1 MADDSPL
8 IRSLRAAVAAAPDD
22 VPLRL
27 HFAELLLAEGRN
39 DEAVAEAAVSLQHAP
54 GDAAARAL
62 MIRAMGLPAT
72 PPTSPPVPAA
82 PAAPAVPPVP
92 PVLAAPVAPAAPT
105 GTGGTTGLT
114 SHADPTSLEEPP
126 APGTPAEYTGPTS
139 PVTPA
144 EQPQPARPA
153 DHTGP
158 QPPES
163 PVDGP
168 AFDWAAAEQQVRDVV
183 GPRFLTEPQAEGGD
197 APAAWDVDA
206 PGSVR
211 LADVGGMDEV
221 KDRLEAAFLAPM
233 RNPELRRLYGK
244 SLRGGLLLYGP
255 PGCGKTFI
263 ARAVAGELGAN
274 FLTVSLSDVL
284 DMWIG
289 ASEKNVHDIFET
301 ARRQAPCVVFL
312 DELDALGAKRSRTH
326 HSGLRNVVNQL
337 LTELDGI
344 ASGAGNE
351 GVFVLA
357 ATNVP
362 WDVDIALRRPGRLD
376 RTLLVLPPDATARE
390 AILRY
395 HLRERPVESVDLGK
409 LVKAT
414 EDFSGADLAHVCESA
429 AETALLDSARSG
441 SVRLITTKDLLG
453 AAKQIKPSTEPWF
466 AAARNV
472 AMFANEGGLYDDLL
486 THLKRKRKL

>member
-1 MADDSPL
+1 MADESPL

-39 DEAVAEAAVSLQHAP
+39 DEAVSEAAVALQHAP
-54 GDAAARAL
+54 GDAGARAL
-62 MIRAMGLPAT
+62 MVRAMGLPPT
-72 PPTSPPVPAA
+72 PTVVPVTTPA
-82 PAAPAVPPVP
+82 PAAPAS
-92 PVLAAPVAPAAPT
+92 AAPT
-105 GTGGTTGLT
+105 QD
-114 SHADPTSLEEPP
+114 AAPDAP
-126 APGTPAEYTGPTS
+126 AVG
-139 PVTPA
+139 
-144 EQPQPARPA
+144 RPA
-153 DHTGP
+153 T
-158 QPPES
+158 
-163 PVDGP
+163 DGP
-168 AFDWAAAEQQVRDVV
+168 AVDRPGFDWDAAEQQVQDLV
-183 GPRFLTEPQAEGGD
+183 GPRFLEDPQAADGEGAAGD
-197 APAAWDVDA
+197 AAAWDVDA

-211 LADVGGMDEV
+211 LADVGGMEEV

-289 ASEKNVHDIFET
+289 ASEKNIHDIFET

-395 HLRERPVESVDLGK
+395 HLRERPIEAVDLGK

-414 EDFSGADLAHVCESA
+414 EDFSGADLAHVCETA
-429 AETALLDSARSG
+429 AEAALLDSARSG
-441 SVRLITTKDLLG
+441 SVRLISTKDLLG

-486 THLKRKRKL
+486 AHLKRKRKL

>member
-1 MADDSPL
+1 MADESPL
-8 IRSLRAAVAAAPDD
+8 LRSLRAAITAAPGD

-39 DEAVAEAAVSLQHAP
+39 DEAVTEAAVALQHAP
-54 GDAAARAL
+54 GDADARAL
-62 MIRAMGLPAT
+62 MVRAMGM
-72 PPTSPPVPAA
+72 A
-82 PAAPAVPPVP
+82 PAAPAVPPAPAPEP
-92 PVLAAPVAPAAPT
+92 PVVRPEAPQAPAPAPVQQAPQAP
-105 GTGGTTGLT
+105 
-114 SHADPTSLEEPP
+114 SEPKP
-126 APGTPAEYTGPTS
+126 S
-139 PVTPA
+139 
-144 EQPQPARPA
+144 
-153 DHTGP
+153 
-158 QPPES
+158 
-163 PVDGP
+163 
-168 AFDWAAAEQQVRDVV
+168 FDWAAAEEQVSDVV
-183 GPRFLTEPQAEGGD
+183 GPRFLEEPQAEGGD
-197 APAAWDVDA
+197 GLAGDAAAWDVDA
-206 PGSVR
+206 PGAVR
-211 LADVGGMDEV
+211 LADVGGMTDV

-263 ARAVAGELGAN
+263 ARAVAGELGAS

-289 ASEKNVHDIFET
+289 ASEKNIHDIFET

-312 DELDALGAKRSRTH
+312 DELDALGGKRSRTH
-326 HSGLRNVVNQL
+326 NNGLRNVVNQL

-362 WDVDIALRRPGRLD
+362 WDVDLALRRPGRLD
-376 RTLLVLPPDATARE
+376 RTLLVLPPDAPARE

-395 HLRERPVESVDLGK
+395 HLRDRPIEAVDLGK
-409 LVKAT
+409 LVKVT
-414 EDFSGADLAHVCESA
+414 EDFSGADLAHLCETA
-429 AETALLDSARSG
+429 AEAALLDSARTG
-441 SVRLITTKDLLG
+441 SVRLITTKDLLA
-453 AAKQIKPSTEPWF
+453 AAKQLRPSTEPWF
-466 AAARNV
+466 ASARNV

-486 THLKRKRKL
+486 AYLKRKRKL

>member
-1 MADDSPL
+1 MADESPL
-8 IRSLRAAVAAAPDD
+8 ISSLRTAVAAAPGD

-27 HFAELLLAEGRN
+27 HFAELLLSEGRN
-39 DEAVAEAAVSLQHAP
+39 EEAVAEAAVALQHAP

-62 MIRAMGLPAT
+62 MLRAMGMPPAA
-72 PPTSPPVPAA
+72 PPAAPPAPAPAPVRPPAAEQPAA
-82 PAAPAVPPVP
+82 PAPEAP
-92 PVLAAPVAPAAPT
+92 APAAPE
-105 GTGGTTGLT
+105 
-114 SHADPTSLEEPP
+114 AP
-126 APGTPAEYTGPTS
+126 APQAPA
-139 PVTPA
+139 
-144 EQPQPARPA
+144 
-153 DHTGP
+153 
-158 QPPES
+158 
-163 PVDGP
+163 P
-168 AFDWAAAEQQVRDVV
+168 AFDWAAAEQQVQDLV
-183 GPRFLTEPQAEGGD
+183 GPRFLEDPQAADGEGAAGD
-197 APAAWDVDA
+197 AAAWDVDA
-206 PGSVR
+206 PGAVR
-211 LADVGGMDEV
+211 LADVGGMEEV

-289 ASEKNVHDIFET
+289 ASEKNIHDIFET

-376 RTLLVLPPDATARE
+376 RTLLVLPPDAAARE

-395 HLRERPVESVDLGK
+395 HLRERPIEAIDLGK
-409 LVKAT
+409 LVKVT
-414 EDFSGADLAHVCESA
+414 EDFSGADLAHLCETA
-429 AETALLDSARSG
+429 AEAALLDSARSG
-441 SVRLITTKDLLG
+441 AVRLITTKDLLG

-486 THLKRKRKL
+486 AYLKRKRKL

>member
-1 MADDSPL
+1 MADESPL
-8 IRSLRAAVAAAPDD
+8 IRSLRAAVAAAPGD

-27 HFAELLLAEGRN
+27 HFAELLLAEGRG
-39 DEAVAEAAVSLQHAP
+39 DEAVAEAAVALQHAP
-54 GDAAARAL
+54 GDAGARAL
-62 MIRAMGLPAT
+62 MMRAMGV
-72 PPTSPPVPAA
+72 PPVEPQKPAPVPEGPAA
-82 PAAPAVPPVP
+82 P
-92 PVLAAPVAPAAPT
+92 LAPV
-105 GTGGTTGLT
+105 
-114 SHADPTSLEEPP
+114 SEEPVGPP
-126 APGTPAEYTGPTS
+126 APVSGET
-139 PVTPA
+139 
-144 EQPQPARPA
+144 
-153 DHTGP
+153 
-158 QPPES
+158 
-163 PVDGP
+163 
-168 AFDWAAAEQQVRDVV
+168 AFDWDAAEQQVQDLV
-183 GPRFLTEPQAEGGD
+183 GPRFLDDPQADGAGGTAGD
-197 APAAWDVDA
+197 AAAWDVDA
-206 PGSVR
+206 PGAVR

-221 KDRLEAAFLAPM
+221 KERLEAAFLAPM

-289 ASEKNVHDIFET
+289 ASEKNIHDIFET

-376 RTLLVLPPDATARE
+376 RTLLVLPPDAAARE

-395 HLRERPVESVDLGK
+395 HLRERPIEAVDLGK

-414 EDFSGADLAHVCESA
+414 EDFSGADLAHVCETA
-429 AETALLDSARSG
+429 AEAALLDSARTG

-486 THLKRKRKL
+486 AHLKRKRKL

>member
-1 MADDSPL
+1 MPEETPAPESPL
-8 IRSLRAAVAAAPDD
+8 IQSLRTAVAAAPED

-27 HFAELLLAEGRN
+27 HLAELLLSAGLH
-39 DEAVAEAAVSLQHAP
+39 DAAVTEAAAALQHAP
-54 GDAAARAL
+54 GDGAAREL
-62 MIRAMGLPAT
+62 MVRAMGM
-72 PPTSPPVPAA
+72 
-82 PAAPAVPPVP
+82 
-92 PVLAAPVAPAAPT
+92 PAAPT
-105 GTGGTTGLT
+105 PVAENT
-114 SHADPTSLEEPP
+114 STVADPVSSGDS
-126 APGTPAEYTGPTS
+126 AAASAES
-139 PVTPA
+139 A
-144 EQPQPARPA
+144 APA
-153 DHTGP
+153 DPVGAP
-158 QPPES
+158 DES
-163 PVDGP
+163 SRRAG
-168 AFDWAAAEQQVRDVV
+168 FDWRAAEQEVDGIVE
-183 GPRFLTEPQAEGGD
+183 PRFVEPPLSVCEDPGD
-197 APAAWDVDA
+197 AAAWEVSS
-206 PGSVR
+206 PGVVR
-211 LADVGGMDEV
+211 LADVGGMQEV

-233 RNPELRRLYGK
+233 RNPELRKLYGK

-274 FLTVSLSDVL
+274 FLSVSVNDVL

-289 ASEKNVHDIFET
+289 NSERNMHEVFET

-312 DELDALGAKRSRTH
+312 DELDALGAKRSRTQ
-326 HSGLRNVVNQL
+326 HSGMRNTVNQL

-344 ASGAGNE
+344 HSAANE

-395 HLRERPVESVDLGK
+395 HLRERPIEAVDLGR

-414 EDFSGADLAHVCESA
+414 DGLSGADLAHVCESA
-429 AETALLDSARSG
+429 AESALLDS
-441 SVRLITTKDLLG
+441 VRTGLIRMIGTKDLLD
-453 AAKQIKPSTEPWF
+453 AAKSVVPSTEPWF

-472 AMFANEGGLYDDLL
+472 AMFANEGGMYDDLV
-486 THLKRKRKL
+486 TYLKKRRKL

>member
-1 MADDSPL
+1 MADESPL

-39 DEAVAEAAVSLQHAP
+39 DEAVSEAAVALQHAP
-54 GDAAARAL
+54 GDAGARAL
-62 MIRAMGLPAT
+62 MVRAMGLPPT
-72 PPTSPPVPAA
+72 PTAA
-82 PAAPAVPPVP
+82 PGTTPAPSAQ
-92 PVLAAPVAPAAPT
+92 APSAQAPAPAAPT
-105 GTGGTTGLT
+105 QDAAT
-114 SHADPTSLEEPP
+114 
-126 APGTPAEYTGPTS
+126 
-139 PVTPA
+139 
-144 EQPQPARPA
+144 
-153 DHTGP
+153 
-158 QPPES
+158 
-163 PVDGP
+163 DGP
-168 AFDWAAAEQQVRDVV
+168 AVGRPATDGPAVDRPGFDWDAAEQQVQDLV
-183 GPRFLTEPQAEGGD
+183 GPRFLEDPQAAAGEGPAGD
-197 APAAWDVDA
+197 TAAWDVDA

-211 LADVGGMDEV
+211 LADVGGMEEV

-289 ASEKNVHDIFET
+289 ASEKNIHDIFET

-390 AILRY
+390 SILRY
-395 HLRERPVESVDLGK
+395 HLRERPIEAVDLGK

-414 EDFSGADLAHVCESA
+414 EDFSGADLAHVCETA
-429 AETALLDSARSG
+429 AEAALLDSARSG
-441 SVRLITTKDLLG
+441 SVRLISTKDLLG

-486 THLKRKRKL
+486 AHLKRKRKL

>member
-1 MADDSPL
+1 MLEESPAPEPPL
-8 IRSLRAAVAAAPDD
+8 IQSLRTAVAAAPED

-27 HFAELLLAEGRN
+27 HLAELLLSAGLH
-39 DEAVAEAAVSLQHAP
+39 DAAVTEAAAALQHAP
-54 GDAAARAL
+54 GDAAAREL
-62 MIRAMGLPAT
+62 MVRAMGAPTAPAPVSPSAPT
-72 PPTSPPVPAA
+72 IADPLSPAAPPTSAPTSAA
-82 PAAPAVPPVP
+82 PAEPVEGPAEPDESPRP
-92 PVLAAPVAPAAPT
+92 AGFDWRAAEQEVDGIVQPRFV
-105 GTGGTTGLT
+105 
-114 SHADPTSLEEPP
+114 EPP
-126 APGTPAEYTGPTS
+126 LSALGGDPENTDATDAWEVSAPGT
-139 PVTPA
+139 
-144 EQPQPARPA
+144 
-153 DHTGP
+153 
-158 QPPES
+158 
-163 PVDGP
+163 
-168 AFDWAAAEQQVRDVV
+168 
-183 GPRFLTEPQAEGGD
+183 L
-197 APAAWDVDA
+197 
-206 PGSVR
+206 R
-211 LADVGGMDEV
+211 LADVGGMQEV

-233 RNPELRRLYGK
+233 RNPELRKLYGK

-274 FLTVSLSDVL
+274 FLSVSVNDVL

-289 ASEKNVHDIFET
+289 NSERNMHEVFET

-312 DELDALGAKRSRTH
+312 DELDALGAKRSRTQ
-326 HSGLRNVVNQL
+326 HSGMRNTVNQL

-344 ASGAGNE
+344 DSAANE

-395 HLRERPVESVDLGK
+395 HLRERPIEAVDLGR

-414 EDFSGADLAHVCESA
+414 DGLSGADLAHVCESA
-429 AETALLDSARSG
+429 AESALLDS
-441 SVRLITTKDLLG
+441 VRTGRIRMITTKDLLG
-453 AAKQIKPSTEPWF
+453 AAKSVVPSTEPWF

-472 AMFANEGGLYDDLL
+472 AMFANEGGMYDDLV
-486 THLKRKRKL
+486 TYLKKRRKL

>member
-1 MADDSPL
+1 MADESPL
-8 IRSLRAAVAAAPDD
+8 IRSLRAAVAAAPGD

-27 HFAELLLAEGRN
+27 HFAELLLSDGRN
-39 DEAVAEAAVSLQHAP
+39 DEAVAEAAVALQHAP
-54 GDAAARAL
+54 GDADARAL
-62 MIRAMGLPAT
+62 MMRAMGVPQAT
-72 PPTSPPVPAA
+72 
-82 PAAPAVPPVP
+82 
-92 PVLAAPVAPAAPT
+92 APT
-105 GTGGTTGLT
+105 
-114 SHADPTSLEEPP
+114 
-126 APGTPAEYTGPTS
+126 TPAEPIAPIAPT
-139 PVTPA
+139 TPA
-144 EQPQPARPA
+144 EPIAPIAPTPPA
-153 DHTGP
+153 DPIAPTAPTVPTNG
-158 QPPES
+158 
-163 PVDGP
+163 
-168 AFDWAAAEQQVRDVV
+168 FDWDAAEQQVQDLV
-183 GPRFLTEPQAEGGD
+183 GPRFLEDPQAADGEGQAGG
-197 APAAWDVDA
+197 AAAWDVDA

-211 LADVGGMDEV
+211 LADVGGMEEV

-289 ASEKNVHDIFET
+289 ASEKNIHDIFET

-390 AILRY
+390 SILRY
-395 HLRERPVESVDLGK
+395 HLRERPIEAVDLGK

-414 EDFSGADLAHVCESA
+414 EDFSGADLAHVCETA
-429 AETALLDSARSG
+429 AEAALLDSARSG

-486 THLKRKRKL
+486 AHLKRKRKL

>member
-1 MADDSPL
+1 MADESPL

-39 DEAVAEAAVSLQHAP
+39 DEAVSEAAVALQHAP
-54 GDAAARAL
+54 GDAGARAL
-62 MIRAMGLPAT
+62 MVRAMGLP
-72 PPTSPPVPAA
+72 P
-82 PAAPAVPPVP
+82 APAVAPGTTPAPP
-92 PVLAAPVAPAAPT
+92 AQAPAPAAPT
-105 GTGGTTGLT
+105 RDAAT
-114 SHADPTSLEEPP
+114 
-126 APGTPAEYTGPTS
+126 
-139 PVTPA
+139 
-144 EQPQPARPA
+144 
-153 DHTGP
+153 
-158 QPPES
+158 
-163 PVDGP
+163 DGP
-168 AFDWAAAEQQVRDVV
+168 AVGRPATDGPAVDRPATDGPAVDRPGFDWDAAEQQVQDLV
-183 GPRFLTEPQAEGGD
+183 GPRFLEDPQAAAGEGPAGD
-197 APAAWDVDA
+197 AAAWDVDA

-211 LADVGGMDEV
+211 LADVGGMEEV

-289 ASEKNVHDIFET
+289 ASEKNIHDIFET

-395 HLRERPVESVDLGK
+395 HLRERPIEAVDLGK

-414 EDFSGADLAHVCESA
+414 EDFSGADLAHVCETA
-429 AETALLDSARSG
+429 AEAALLDSARSG
-441 SVRLITTKDLLG
+441 SVRLISTKDLLG

-486 THLKRKRKL
+486 AHLKRKRKL

>member
-1 MADDSPL
+1 MADESPL

-39 DEAVAEAAVSLQHAP
+39 DEAVAEAAVALQHAP
-54 GDAAARAL
+54 GDADARAL
-62 MIRAMGLPAT
+62 MMRAMGMPPAG
-72 PPTSPPVPAA
+72 SPAPEAAPASVPAPVPAEGA
-82 PAAPAVPPVP
+82 
-92 PVLAAPVAPAAPT
+92 T
-105 GTGGTTGLT
+105 
-114 SHADPTSLEEPP
+114 EPP
-126 APGTPAEYTGPTS
+126 AGRAPG
-139 PVTPA
+139 
-144 EQPQPARPA
+144 
-153 DHTGP
+153 
-158 QPPES
+158 
-163 PVDGP
+163 
-168 AFDWAAAEQQVRDVV
+168 FDWDAAEQQVQDLV
-183 GPRFLTEPQAEGGD
+183 GPRFLEDPQAADGEGAAGD
-197 APAAWDVDA
+197 TAAWDVDA

-211 LADVGGMDEV
+211 LADVGGMEEV

-289 ASEKNVHDIFET
+289 ASEKNIHDIFET

-395 HLRERPVESVDLGK
+395 HLRERPIEAVDLGK

-414 EDFSGADLAHVCESA
+414 EDFSGADLAHVCETA
-429 AETALLDSARSG
+429 AEAALLDSARSG
-441 SVRLITTKDLLG
+441 SVRLISTKDLLG

-486 THLKRKRKL
+486 AHLKRKRKL